1 MVREDTVCMSQKEL
15 RRVHVLRLAME
26 KKVRQREVAAWL
38 GLTVRH
44 VRRLIKRL
52 RAEGEAGL
60 VHRLRGQPSNRRAPS
75 ALKRRVLALY
85 AKHDEDFGPTLAAE
99 KLAERHHLDLSTE
112 TLRLWLRAEGRDH
125 FARRPRPHRAWRER
139 KASCGELVQLDGSHH
154 DWLEGRGPRCVLMAY
169 IDDASSRVFAR
180 FYEYEG
186 TFPAMDSFQRYVT
199 RYGLP
204 RAVYAD
210 RHTTY
215 KSPAEPT
222 LEEQLAG
229 REPQSQFARCL
240 AELGT
245 ELIHAHSPQAKGR
258 IERLFKTLQ
267 DRLIKELRLAGI
279 ATVEAANAFVE
290 QYLPQYNRRFA
301 VPAAQAAD
309 LHRPLPAGLKLERV
323 LCVKTRRALRRDWTV
338 AHDGQLYQVETAVQA
353 THVLVEDRL
362 DGTRHLTHQGRLL
375 RYHAIAARPVK
386 ATAPQQPRVVV
397 RRVVKPKPDHP
408 WSRLKQFAA
417 RTHAAAG
424 TTGKEDISI
433 LGGSGHF

>member
-1 MVREDTVCMSQKEL
+1 MVGEDTVCMSQKEL
-15 RRVHVLRLAME
+15 RRVHVLRLALE
-26 KKVRQREVAAWL
+26 KKVRQREAAGWL
-38 GLTVRH
+38 GVTVRH

-52 RAEGEAGL
+52 GAEGEAGL
-60 VHRLRGQPSNRRAPS
+60 VHRLRGQPSNRRYPPR
-75 ALKRRVLALY
+75 LKARVLALY
-85 AKHDEDFGPTLAAE
+85 AKHYEDFGPTLAAE
-99 KLAERHHLDLSTE
+99 KLVERHHLEISAE

-125 FARRPRPHRAWRER
+125 FGRRPRPHRAWRER
-139 KASCGELVQLDGSHH
+139 KAYCGELVQLDGSHH
-154 DWLEGRGPRCVLMAY
+154 EWFEGRGPRCVLMAY
-169 IDDASSRVFAR
+169 IDDATSRVWAR

-186 TFPAMDSFQRYVT
+186 TRPALESFARYVR
-199 RYGLP
+199 RYGVP

-229 REPQSQFARCL
+229 CEPQSQFERCL

-267 DRLIKELRLAGI
+267 DRLSKELRLAGI
-279 ATVEAANAFVE
+279 ATLEAANAFLE
-290 QYLPQYNRRFA
+290 QYLPHYNRRFA
-301 VPAAQAAD
+301 VQAAKAAD
-309 LHRPLPAGLKLERV
+309 LHRPLPAGLKLEQV
-323 LCVKTRRALRRDWTV
+323 LGVKTRRALRRDWTV
-338 AHDGQLYQVETAVQA
+338 AHDGQLYQVDTALQA

-362 DGTRHLTHQGRLL
+362 DGTRVLTHQGRPL
-375 RYHAIAARPVK
+375 RYHAITARPVK
-386 ATAPQQPRVVV
+386 TTKSEQSRPLVV

-424 TTGKEDISI
+424 TT
-433 LGGSGHF
+433 